1 MLGLREDQQSSIDY
15 PGYRRA
21 ARWNRGTNAVFVK
34 FGCSHSLSKEI
45 DSGSQKKGIIDL
57 STVSRVLGRIY
68 SGRGEEGKT
77 IHHPEKALGIATNF
91 EWPTQLSQTSS
102 SLAWLSFSPR
112 RRRVQ
117 RRCPRPHF
125 AGQDARSIMRIAMV
139 TISGRASAEL
149 SIGCWAEVGLSLADW
164 IPAVSPSQRYS
175 VPL

>member
-1 MLGLREDQQSSIDY
+1 MFL
-15 PGYRRA
+15 
-21 ARWNRGTNAVFVK
+21 K

-68 SGRGEEGKT
+68 SGRGEEEKT

-125 AGQDARSIMRIAMV
+125 AGQDARSIMCIAMV
-139 TISGRASAEL
+139 TISGRASGQDLQEPRGGWG
-149 SIGCWAEVGLSLADW
+149 SGCQQS
-164 IPAVSPSQRYS
+164 SPSDVGRKSGYLWRIGFQR
-175 VPL
+175 